1 MTGLERIRCV
11 VNLEE
16 PDVVPFFEQGV
27 SPTLLKSLFGEH
39 LKTYDCGDG
48 QYEMYRD
55 YVRYGREYVV
65 RRMAEADVKLC
76 ERMKFD
82 LLRVRTVPVWDEKPR
97 QVNKYTFRVGE
108 NWSQYYIKYCPE
120 SGMFS
125 RFETPEDRLGMKAVE
140 LIVESLEKPDPD
152 RIEEMY
158 DAYRIVYDEIGDTVA
173 LCGYGGIGIPVHPV
187 WLKAV
192 YIRPE
197 LVERYL
203 DYQLMYS
210 MEHVRISARLGAS
223 LILGGGD
230 LADNHGPIYP
240 PKIYR
245 SFVLPRLRKLM
256 EFCHSY
262 GLRYIYRTD
271 GNVWSLF
278 DMWFKEAGVDG
289 YGEIDA
295 GAGMK
300 LSEIKEKYPEV
311 IVWGNVNCGE
321 TLVSGNLEDVV
332 REVTDNIYGAAP
344 FCGYI
349 FGSSNTLHMGVKPEN
364 VRVMIETYIH
374 IRSYPLKRLVG
385 V

>member
-27 SPTLLKSLFGEH
+27 SPTLLKSLFGER

-203 DYQLMYS
+203 DTAY
-210 MEHVRISARLGAS
+210 V
-223 LILGGGD
+223 
-230 LADNHGPIYP
+230 
-240 PKIYR
+240 
-245 SFVLPRLRKLM
+245 
-256 EFCHSY
+256 
-262 GLRYIYRTD
+262 
-271 GNVWSLF
+271 
-278 DMWFKEAGVDG
+278 
-289 YGEIDA
+289 
-295 GAGMK
+295 
-300 LSEIKEKYPEV
+300 
-311 IVWGNVNCGE
+311 
-321 TLVSGNLEDVV
+321 
-332 REVTDNIYGAAP
+332 
-344 FCGYI
+344 
-349 FGSSNTLHMGVKPEN
+349 
-364 VRVMIETYIH
+364 
-374 IRSYPLKRLVG
+374 
-385 V
+385 